1 MNSCISQALAAR
13 YFVKENTM
21 ANVTFHSPSMAKDIT
36 VYAVAGDRGTIL
48 SLAKAHKV
56 PIPFDCGDGNCGSC
70 VVEVKNLSGLAPYG
84 IALTEKEKEMLRQL
98 GKITAAEIADAE
110 TNDKPPRYR
119 LACQCFIRDED
130 ICIEFAG
137 DETLPKARP
146 ALSTAVKNY
155 KGGLE
160 IASVEEFLGY
170 AIKVEQDAAEH
181 FDELSAEMAKVGNKE
196 VSELFGQ
203 LAGYSRLHLEEAKK
217 RAGAGAEGIEL
228 PGDHVWPTLETPER
242 TALWAGDP
250 SLSRLDALKA
260 ALQGEKLGFEFYM
273 TVAGHS
279 KNPDII
285 AMAKE
290 FVKEEAEHVGILER
304 WIEREEFARKA
315 AA

>member
-1 MNSCISQALAAR
+1 
-13 YFVKENTM
+13 M
-21 ANVTFHSPSMAKDIT
+21 ANVTFHSPSMAKDVT
-36 VYAVAGDRGTIL
+36 VYAVAGDRGVIL
-48 SLAKAHKV
+48 ALAKAHKI

-70 VVEVKNLSGLAPYG
+70 VVEVKNLTNKAPYG
-84 IALTEKEKEMLRQL
+84 VAMTEKEKEMLRQL
-98 GKITAAEIADAE
+98 GKITPQEIADAE

-130 ICIEFAG
+130 IKVCFDG

-146 ALSTAVKNY
+146 ALSTAVQSY

-170 AIKVEQDAAEH
+170 AVKVEQDAAVH
-181 FDELSAEMAKVGNKE
+181 FDELSAEMTKVGNQ
-196 VSELFGQ
+196 ELADLFSQ

-217 RAGAGAEGIEL
+217 RAGEHAAGLEL

-250 SLSRLDALKA
+250 NLSRLDGLKA
-260 ALQGEKLGFEFYM
+260 ALQGEKLGYEFYL
-273 TVAGHS
+273 TVAGHT
-279 KNPDII
+279 KNPEI
-285 AMAKE
+285 AALAKE
-290 FVKEEAEHVGILER
+290 FVKEEGEHVAILER
-304 WIEREEFARKA
+304 WIEREEALRKA

>member
-1 MNSCISQALAAR
+1 
-13 YFVKENTM
+13 M
-21 ANVTFHSPSMAKDIT
+21 ANVTFRSPSMAKDVT
-36 VYAVAGDRGTIL
+36 LYAVAGDRGTIL
-48 SLAKAHKV
+48 ALAKSHKI

-70 VVEVKNLSGLAPYG
+70 VVEVKHLGTSKPYG
-84 IALTEKEKEMLRQL
+84 LALTEKEKEMLRQL
-98 GKITAAEIADAE
+98 GKITPDEIANAE
-110 TNDKPPRYR
+110 TNDMPPRYR

-130 ICIEFAG
+130 VAVIFPG

-146 ALSTAVKNY
+146 ALSTAVKDY

-160 IASVEEFLGY
+160 IASVDEFLGY
-170 AIKVEQDAAEH
+170 AIKVEEDAALH
-181 FDELSAEMAKVGNKE
+181 FDELSAEMAKVGNAE
-196 VSELFGQ
+196 VAELFGQ

-217 RAGAGAEGIEL
+217 RAGAAAKSLEL

-273 TVAGHS
+273 TVAGHT
-279 KNPDII
+279 KNPDIA

-290 FVKEEAEHVGILER
+290 FVKEEGEHVAILER
-304 WIEREEFARKA
+304 WIEREEAARKKA
-315 AA
+315 A